1 MNDREVRVSH
11 VRIPWDAL
19 DCAET
24 TQERGAV
31 ALLFIHSDHLRH
43 RPFACAVRYLQQL
56 WCMDSRKQSEAL
68 LARLVEAGQVAIE
81 TAGDR
86 TRSRR
91 VRVNSGG
98 HLRGHLRGHV
108 GGHLGGH
115 VDPPSEQ
122 AQDVNGNTPGDTSGD
137 TSGDTPGDKY
147 TNPNLQPQP
156 TTPDDSLSGKPD
168 EVSPARQVWL
178 HWKQYHPRARKLR
191 EADARKIRG
200 RLAEDDLETC
210 LLVADWVHLAPDAAY
225 FRGENDQQ
233 TVYTGCATLY
243 KADKWSQ
250 RVDRAQRWDEQGRPD
265 TSTPS
270 KPSPVPPPVTSMG
283 RWEEER
289 RLKREAYE
297 REQAE
302 LMERIR
308 ETAKHDPEYAK
319 MMGLA

>member
-1 MNDREVRVSH
+1 MK
-11 VRIPWDAL
+11 P
-19 DCAET
+19 
-24 TQERGAV
+24 Q
-31 ALLFIHSDHLRH
+31 
-43 RPFACAVRYLQQL
+43 
-56 WCMDSRKQSEAL
+56 
-68 LARLVEAGQVAIE
+68 
-81 TAGDR
+81 DR
-86 TRSRR
+86 TRAILRSSLPSSQRLVLIAVADYADQHGECWPSQTTLAMNTGYSRR
-91 VRVNSGG
+91 TIGKALAALIEAGILSIIGQRSQCHVMRLDANKIPKGSEGGSHRMRSRFATPAKEVRTHAPPAKEVRNPCE
-98 HLRGHLRGHV
+98 RGSQ
-108 GGHLGGH
+108 
-115 VDPPSEQ
+115 PPANEVRTE
-122 AQDVNGNTPGDTSGD
+122 ATKEATKEATS
-137 TSGDTPGDKY
+137 
-147 TNPNLQPQP
+147 
-156 TTPDDSLSGKPD
+156 SLSGKPD

-178 HWKQYHPRARKLR
+178 HWKKYHPRARKLR

-233 TVYTGCATLY
+233 TVYTGCATLF

-250 RVDRAQRWDEQGRPD
+250 RVERAQRWHEQGRPD

-270 KPSPVPPPVTSMG
+270 KPRQVPPPVTSMG